1 MLSRK
6 LRVRVL
12 SLTRRNKFLMI
23 ACCFLLSRGSVY
35 INRGAGGKRVRL
47 KTERMV
53 SVHNRLPEDEL
64 LDLRVIETYV
74 PAFMVIMKTLA
85 ILGLIPLLSSMGFSH
100 GNIYTLVATL
110 LFIDRNLHSYYM
122 NPGSLGRE
130 KRLMDSNMS
139 VCCVLLCFVVNS
151 SRPLELSGLGL
162 RELLLNVIWCFIGLW
177 LLVRD
182 ELPLL
187 RFLGFDIGLCP
198 MIRKNEHSYRS
209 DNYKNDYR
217 PEIIPSAIMFYMHS
231 STPILQTSM
240 LELSVRSITFQCLT
254 VSWYYTY
261 KIRNPPNEDCT
272 FIMSMVR
279 FMPVLF
285 VSKWVACVFAGIVW
299 ICIMIRFYQEQN
311 VLSNRLAGNIE
322 NPAILQ
328 VVNGSQRMSQRIEME
343 EADQVPEPS
352 KPPSKPEANK
362 AAPNK
367 AVSNSEDMELFLEAL
382 RQNNKL

>member
-1 MLSRK
+1 
-6 LRVRVL
+6 
-12 SLTRRNKFLMI
+12 
-23 ACCFLLSRGSVY
+23 
-35 INRGAGGKRVRL
+35 
-47 KTERMV
+47 MV
-53 SVHNRLPEDEL
+53 SLHNRLPEDEL

-85 ILGLIPLLSSMGFSH
+85 ILGLIPLLSSLGFSH

-151 SRPLELSGLGL
+151 SRPVEVGGLGL
-162 RELLLNVIWCFIGLW
+162 REMVLNVMWCFIGLW
-177 LLVRD
+177 LLVKD

-187 RFLGFDIGLCP
+187 RFFGFDTALCP
-198 MIRKNEHSYRS
+198 MIRAR
-209 DNYKNDYR
+209 DNYKSDYYRNDYR
-217 PEIIPSAIMFYMHS
+217 PEIIPSAVMFYMHS

-328 VVNGSQRMSQRIEME
+328 VVNGSQRIEVE
-343 EADQVPEPS
+343 ETEQVPVETMSNQPS
-352 KPPSKPEANK
+352 KPPGKAEANK
-362 AAPNK
+362 AAP
-367 AVSNSEDMELFLEAL
+367 NSEDMELFLEAL

>member
-1 MLSRK
+1 
-6 LRVRVL
+6 
-12 SLTRRNKFLMI
+12 
-23 ACCFLLSRGSVY
+23 
-35 INRGAGGKRVRL
+35 
-47 KTERMV
+47 MV
-53 SVHNRLPEDEL
+53 SLHNRLPEDEL

-85 ILGLIPLLSSMGFSH
+85 ILGLIPLLSSLGFSH

-151 SRPLELSGLGL
+151 SRPVETGGLVL

-187 RFLGFDIGLCP
+187 RFFGFDTALCP
-198 MIRKNEHSYRS
+198 MIRKNDSYSYRS
-209 DNYKNDYR
+209 DYR
-217 PEIIPSAIMFYMHS
+217 PEIIPSALMFYMHS

-285 VSKWVACVFAGIVW
+285 VSKWAACVFAGIVW

-328 VVNGSQRMSQRIEME
+328 VVNGSQSAE
-343 EADQVPEPS
+343 EDERVAIVE
-352 KPPSKPEANK
+352 PPSKLEASK
-362 AAPNK
+362 PAPK
-367 AVSNSEDMELFLEAL
+367 SEDMELFLEAL